1 LRWARGSAAWA
12 LRASSST
19 ALHQAAAA
27 GQLRE
32 SIAKGGFSA
41 TLLDGVTGQIRLT
54 REQQFVRELTAAQ
67 FIEGKTII
75 LDEQAVQTSRLMN
88 EYGNDLQY
96 QGDGET
102 YMDEWVARGHT
113 ESGEKMRVYW
123 HFEIAREDVEKEG
136 AYANDTEAE
145 NYDWDDVHCVKS
157 DE

>member
-1 LRWARGSAAWA
+1 MSENFG
-12 LRASSST
+12 T
-19 ALHQAAAA
+19 
-27 GQLRE
+27 
-32 SIAKGGFSA
+32 
-41 TLLDGVTGQIRLT
+41 
-54 REQQFVRELTAAQ
+54 
-67 FIEGKTII
+67 IEHNGKTII